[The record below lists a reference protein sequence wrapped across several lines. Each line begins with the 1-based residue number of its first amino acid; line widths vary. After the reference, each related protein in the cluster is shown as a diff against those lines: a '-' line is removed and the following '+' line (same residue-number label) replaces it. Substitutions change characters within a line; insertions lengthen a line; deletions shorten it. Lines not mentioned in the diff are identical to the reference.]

1 MSLNEQK
8 SLGKVMLETIRKNPG
23 VFDALLEFERTKKL
37 PKTVYKER
45 LDITID
51 SNLLREFRHFCKE
64 NGLSMS
70 RLIALCIREELGK
83 FSKYEWLDIKKQKK
97 T

>member
-1 MSLNEQK
+1 MQLNKQK
-8 SLGKVMLETIRKNPG
+8 SFGKLISGVIDRNPG

-51 SNLLREFRHFCKE
+51 GHLLREFRRYCKE
-64 NGLSMS
+64 RGFVVS
-70 RLIALCIREELGK
+70 RLIEKHVKEELGK
-83 FSKYEWLDIKKQKK
+83 GS
-97 T
+97 